1 MAEQDDPALR
11 PELTPAEKWRS
22 AFSEGATKARQHMQP
37 LMPRLPGLII
47 LILLAIGAGW
57 LGGRWAARPAPPQ
70 QVMLPSEDVA
80 RGPEQAA
87 SLGSQ
92 ELPLRQDHSLSQE
105 RGDTVSSDIE
115 ESGVE
120 RKPYLGIRGKTVKQ
134 GEVRGVKITA
144 VFPDSPAA
152 QAGLRSDLDPVAGS
166 VGGESGG
173 DAGHI
178 IVGANRQPIRS
189 EEDLGRLLAVSTP
202 GSEVRFVVASPDGTS
217 YEVISVLLGTA
228 PETSSVVATS
238 AGQRAGN
245 PGLSEDE
252 ILRRETEEGI
262 FQVINQAREERGF
275 SLLRQDPRLQQVAR
289 RHSQD
294 MADRRFFAHFNPD
307 GRDVVER
314 LQTANITDFTTAGE
328 NIFSKKKVEDPA
340 PIVVREWLSSP
351 GHRKNVLNPR
361 YTVGGVGIARGERGE
376 LYVTQVF
383 LES

>member
-22 AFSEGATKARQHMQP
+22 AFSEGAMRARQHMQP

-80 RGPEQAA
+80 RSPEQAA
-87 SLGSQ
+87 SSGSQ

-105 RGDTVSSDIE
+105 RGDTGSSDIKG
-115 ESGVE
+115 SGVE
-120 RKPYLGIRGKTVKQ
+120 RKPYLGIRGKTVQQ

-144 VFPDSPAA
+144 VFPESPAA
-152 QAGLRSDLDPVAGS
+152 QAGLRSDLDPVPGS

-173 DAGHI
+173 GSGHI

-202 GSEVRFVVASPDGTS
+202 GSEVRFVVSSLDGTS
-217 YEVISVLLGTA
+217 YEVIPVLLGTA
-228 PETSSVVATS
+228 PDTAAAEQQ
-238 AGQRAGN
+238 GR
-245 PGLSEDE
+245 GLVPSDE
-252 ILRRETEEGI
+252 EALRKEMEEGI

-275 SLLRQDPRLQQVAR
+275 SPLRQDQRLQQIAR

-294 MADRRFFAHFNPD
+294 MANRRFFAHFNPD

-314 LQTANITDFTTAGE
+314 LQTANITDFTAAGE

-340 PIVVREWLSSP
+340 PVVVREWLSSP

-361 YTVGGVGIARGERGE
+361 YTIGGVGIARGERGE